1 MSTQHE
7 PAESDTEQT
16 EEPDL
21 CPLSK
26 RVDGPKHS
34 WKFDGDDPYIICF
47 YCEEVRDARTGR
59 VITPGK
65 ELEEDPPQPPADQ
78 QPPTPLASDDEIF
91 NKPARWE
98 IRATIYRNDRKFAIS
113 DALGDDWDFAVTTL
127 TTNLERRE
135 IQRHI
140 PKKRP

>member
-7 PAESDTEQT
+7 PAEPDTEQT
-16 EEPDL
+16 DEPDL

-34 WKFDGDDPYIICF
+34 WTFDGDDPYIICF

-65 ELEEDPPQPPADQ
+65 GQPEEDPETPADQ
-78 QPPTPLASDDEIF
+78 APTPLSGDDEIF

-127 TTNLERRE
+127 ATNLERRE